1 MAKGSDEITTKLTGR
16 YLAFEAFPLD
26 FSGYLDM
33 KKFFGKEI
41 HDMEVEF
48 DEYILNGGFPKTL
61 EFDDLIA
68 RQVYTRGIISEIF
81 EKRCKDKKKNLQCRS
96 L

>member
-1 MAKGSDEITTKLTGR
+1 MGNLAKGSPLDNKLIFFVS

-26 FSGYLDM
+26 FSEYLDM

-48 DEYILNGGFPKTL
+48 DE
-61 EFDDLIA
+61 
-68 RQVYTRGIISEIF
+68 
-81 EKRCKDKKKNLQCRS
+81 
-96 L
+96 